1 MDTVTLHHGDAL
13 DVLRT
18 LESDSIHA
26 LVCDTEE
33 RDRPRQLDMFGEE

>member
-1 MDTVTLHHGDAL
+1 MTTQPYYGDAL

-33 RDRPRQLDMFGEE
+33 QNRPRQLDMFGEE